1 MTVQEKRVRLKS
13 EEKRNQ
19 IIDTAGALFIVN
31 GFEKVSME
39 EIAKSAGVSK
49 QTVYSHFGNKQQLFT
64 AAIDCKCEEYD
75 LAPNKIRSAMH
86 CEEYLIFFC
95 THLAALLTSEE
106 AIGMFRVCV
115 AEAGRSEVSD
125 LYWQAGPAKIRSQ
138 LGSYLTE
145 QTNLKT
151 LKIDD
156 IDAAASQLIAMVVC
170 ESQFRSLLGLQR
182 LKSDPE
188 LKTYAEQCA
197 KMFYKAYRC

>member
-1 MTVQEKRVRLKS
+1 VQEKRVRLKS

-19 IIDTAGALFIVN
+19 IIDAAGALFIVN

-75 LAPNKIRSAMH
+75 LAPNKIPSAMH
-86 CEEYLIFFC
+86 CEEYLRFFC
-95 THLAALLTSEE
+95 THLAALLISDD

-125 LYWQAGPAKIRSQ
+125 LYWQAGPQKIRSQ
-138 LGSYLTE
+138 LSAYLAE
-145 QTNLKT
+145 QNKLST

-156 IDAAASQLIAMVVC
+156 IDTAASQLIAMVVC
-170 ESQFRSLLGLQR
+170 ESQFRSLLGLEK
-182 LKSDPE
+182 LKSDSD
-188 LKTYAEQCA
+188 LHLYAEKCA
-197 KMFYKAYRC
+197 EMFYKSYRA